1 MGTWLDMSVIVKTD
15 KAKWINAI
23 NNASEKACYALA
35 EQMLAD
41 SEKFVPYSGGSSQSA
56 GGLRESGKVEKGESG
71 KFYLVWDT
79 VYALYQW
86 FGTRADGT
94 HPVKNYTTPG
104 TGKQWVEKAKDQYS
118 DRWRDIAQKGFTGAL
133 K

>member
-1 MGTWLDMSVIVKTD
+1 MSVIVKTD

-23 NNASEKACYALA
+23 NNASGVAAYALA

-41 SEKFVPYSGGSSQSA
+41 SEKFVPMLD
-56 GGLRESGKVEKGESG
+56 GGLRDAGHVVKGESG
-71 KFYLVWDT
+71 DMYLVWDN

-86 FGTRADGT
+86 FGIRADGS
-94 HPVKNYTTPG
+94 HPVHNYTTAG
-104 TGKQWVEKAKDQYS
+104 TGKQWVETAKGQYE

>member
-1 MGTWLDMSVIVKTD
+1 MSVIVKTN
-15 KAKWINAI
+15 KQKWRQVINQ
-23 NNASEKACYALA
+23 ASDTAAYALA

-41 SEKFVPYSGGSSQSA
+41 SEKFVPYSGGSSVSA
-56 GGLRESGKVEKGESG
+56 GGLRESGHVVRGEESG
-71 KFYLVWDT
+71 AYYLIYDT

-86 FGTRADGT
+86 FGVRADGT
-94 HPVKNYTTPG
+94 HAVKNYTTSG
-104 TGKQWVEKAKDQYS
+104 TGKQWVEKAKTQYG

>member
-1 MGTWLDMSVIVKTD
+1 MSVIVKTN
-15 KAKWINAI
+15 KAKWIDAV
-23 NNASEKACYALA
+23 NNASGVTAYALA

-56 GGLRESGKVEKGESG
+56 GGLRESGHVVQGENG
-71 KFYLVWDT
+71 NMFIVWDT

-86 FGTRADGT
+86 FGIRADGT
-94 HPVKNYTTPG
+94 HKVHNYTTPG
-104 TGKQWVEKAKDQYS
+104 TGKQWVEKAREQYG
-118 DRWRDIAQKGFTGAL
+118 DRWREIAQKEFSGAL

>member
-1 MGTWLDMSVIVKTD
+1 MGVIFDMSVIVKTD

-56 GGLRESGKVEKGESG
+56 GNLRESGKVEKGESG
-71 KFYLVWDT
+71 KMYLVWDT

-86 FGTRADGT
+86 FGIRADGT

-104 TGKQWVEKAKDQYS
+104 TGKQWVEKAKTQYN
-118 DRWRDIAQKGFTGAL
+118 DRWRDIAQKGLTGAL